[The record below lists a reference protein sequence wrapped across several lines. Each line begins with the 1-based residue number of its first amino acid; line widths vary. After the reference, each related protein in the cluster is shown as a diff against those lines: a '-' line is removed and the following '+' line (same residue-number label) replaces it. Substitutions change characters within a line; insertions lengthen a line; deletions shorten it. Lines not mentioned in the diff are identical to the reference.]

1 MKFRLAWYEQLSP
14 KRRQQVNMIAA
25 GLGLGTV
32 ALLVSGMIGGGEAPR
47 VAPSELPKPRSIGA
61 VPGAQL
67 DPKDAWMGGAG
78 KDLAALRDTVSQ
90 QNVAIEALRAELAQQ
105 RAMSRAEVSQLQERV
120 GSLNQT
126 VQSGAAVPP
135 QAGSPPTALGSPFA
149 LPGAGA
155 PQGAAAGLPTA
166 NSPTAPSVGGAGA
179 LNPRPINGPQSLP
192 PPGRAP
198 AGGPAGGSTAS
209 GPGAFP
215 PGTPNGGAGAAATGV
230 AGFGEVAAPPP
241 PMMMK
246 VNVAAPSAS
255 GTGATSEAA
264 AGPDGAA
271 SAPRHSG
278 PANAG
283 AGKASAKHV
292 SSYLPVSYTR
302 AVLLGGLAAP
312 TGGQAQSN
320 PVPVLLRLADL
331 AVLPNG
337 FRSQVKD
344 CLVVAEG
351 WGDQSA
357 ERAYIRTVLLSCV
370 LLDGRVVEVPI
381 KGSIFGEDGM
391 NGINGT
397 LVTKQGA
404 ILTNALLAGIASG
417 IGSGIT
423 AASTTVS
430 TSPLGSVQVP
440 SSDATS
446 ILKQGLGTGV
456 GRALD
461 RLSQY
466 YISLAEKTFPVIE
479 VRPGR
484 FVNMALNQG
493 VALGA
498 AIAAAAPNGG
508 LVAPV
513 AQMAPVRGTTPD
525 TDRSALMRVTSAAAS
540 GDDE

>member
-14 KRRQQVNMIAA
+14 KRRQQVNMVAA

-32 ALLVSGMIGGGEAPR
+32 ALLVSGMIGGGEGPR
-47 VAPSELPKPRSIGA
+47 VAPSELPKPKSIGA

-90 QNVAIEALRAELAQQ
+90 QNVAMEALRAELAQQ
-105 RAMSRAEVSQLQERV
+105 RAMHRAEVSQLQERL
-120 GSLNQT
+120 GTLNQT
-126 VQSGAAVPP
+126 VQGGAGAQP
-135 QAGSPPTALGSPFA
+135 QAGSPSTAPGSPFA

-155 PQGAAAGLPTA
+155 PPGAAAGLPAAT
-166 NSPTAPSVGGAGA
+166 SPTAPGAGGAGA
-179 LNPRPINGPQSLP
+179 LNPRPINAPQSLP
-192 PPGRAP
+192 PAGRAP
-198 AGGPAGGSTAS
+198 AGVAPGSPAAA
-209 GPGAFP
+209 GPGFP
-215 PGTPNGGAGAAATGV
+215 PGTPNGAAGAAATGV
-230 AGFGEVAAPPP
+230 VGFGEVAAPPP
-241 PMMMK
+241 PVMVK
-246 VNVAAPSAS
+246 VNVAAPGAP

-271 SAPRHSG
+271 SAPRPSG

-292 SSYLPVSYTR
+292 NSYLPVSYTR

-498 AIAAAAPNGG
+498 AIAAAAPNGA

>member
-1 MKFRLAWYEQLSP
+1 MKFRLACYEQLSP
-14 KRRQQVNMIAA
+14 KRRQQVNMVAA
-25 GLGLGTV
+25 GLSLGTV

-47 VAPSELPKPRSIGA
+47 VAANELPKPKSIGA

-105 RAMSRAEVSQLQERV
+105 RAMVRAETSQLQERL
-120 GSLNQT
+120 GTLNQT
-126 VQSGAAVPP
+126 VQSGAGTQP
-135 QAGSPPTALGSPFA
+135 QAGGASMGPGSPFA

-155 PQGAAAGLPTA
+155 PQGAGAGPVTP
-166 NSPTAPSVGGAGA
+166 SPTTPGAGGAGA
-179 LNPRPINGPQSLP
+179 LNVRPVNAPQSLP
-192 PPGRAP
+192 GAGRAP
-198 AGGPAGGSTAS
+198 AGVTSGGTAAGG
-209 GPGAFP
+209 PGFP
-215 PGTPNGGAGAAATGV
+215 PGTPNGGVGAAATG
-230 AGFGEVAAPPP
+230 AGGFGEVASPPP
-241 PMMMK
+241 PVMMK
-246 VNVAAPSAS
+246 VNVAAPGAA
-255 GTGATSEAA
+255 GTGPSSEAA

-271 SAPRHSG
+271 SASRPNG
-278 PANAG
+278 PATAG
-283 AGKASAKHV
+283 AGKAGAKHV

-312 TGGQAQSN
+312 TGGQAQAN

-440 SSDATS
+440 SSDAAS

-498 AIAAAAPNGG
+498 AIAAASPNGP

-513 AQMAPVRGTTPD
+513 APVRGTTPD
-525 TDRSALMRVTSAAAS
+525 TDRSGLMRITSAAAS

>member
-1 MKFRLAWYEQLSP
+1 MKFRFAWYEQLSP
-14 KRRQQVNMIAA
+14 KRRQQVNMVAA

-47 VAPSELPKPRSIGA
+47 VAPNELPKPKSIGA

-90 QNVAIEALRAELAQQ
+90 QNAAIEALRAELAQQ
-105 RAMSRAEVSQLQERV
+105 RAMVRAETSQLQERL
-120 GSLNQT
+120 GTLNQT
-126 VQSGAAVPP
+126 VQGGAAALP
-135 QAGSPPTALGSPFA
+135 QAGSHSTAPGSPFA
-149 LPGAGA
+149 LPGAGTL
-155 PQGAAAGLPTA
+155 PGAAAGLPA
-166 NSPTAPSVGGAGA
+166 SMSPTAPGAGGAGA
-179 LNPRPINGPQSLP
+179 LNPRPFNAPQSLP
-192 PPGRAP
+192 SAGRAP
-198 AGGPAGGSTAS
+198 AGVAPG

-215 PGTPNGGAGAAATGV
+215 PGTPNGAVGAAVPGT
-230 AGFGEVAAPPP
+230 AGFGEAAAPPP
-241 PMMMK
+241 PVMMK
-246 VNVAAPSAS
+246 VTVAAPDAA
-255 GTGATSEAA
+255 GAA
-264 AGPDGAA
+264 AGSA
-271 SAPRHSG
+271 SAAAAGLDAATSPPRSSAPG
-278 PANAG
+278 YAG
-283 AGKASAKHV
+283 ADRASPKHV

-370 LLDGRVVEVPI
+370 LLDGRVVEVPV
-381 KGSIFGEDGM
+381 KGSVFGEDGM
-391 NGINGT
+391 NGVNGT

-423 AASTTVS
+423 AATTTVS

-498 AIAAAAPNGG
+498 AIAAAGPNG
-508 LVAPV
+508 APL
-513 AQMAPVRGTTPD
+513 APVRGTTPD
-525 TDRSALMRVTSAAAS
+525 ADRSALMRITSATTS

>member
-14 KRRQQVNMIAA
+14 KRRQQVNMVAA
-25 GLGLGTV
+25 GMGLGTV

-47 VAPSELPKPRSIGA
+47 VAPSELPKPKSIGA

-90 QNVAIEALRAELAQQ
+90 QNVAMEALRAELAQQ
-105 RAMSRAEVSQLQERV
+105 RAMHRSEVSQLQERL
-120 GSLNQT
+120 GTLNQT
-126 VQSGAAVPP
+126 VQSGAGVPP
-135 QAGSPPTALGSPFA
+135 QSGSPSTASGSPFA

-155 PQGAAAGLPTA
+155 PPGAGAGLPAAT
-166 NSPTAPSVGGAGA
+166 SPTAPGVGGAGA

-198 AGGPAGGSTAS
+198 AGGPAGAS
-209 GPGAFP
+209 AAGGPGAFP
-215 PGTPNGGAGAAATGV
+215 PGTPNGGVGAAAPGT

-241 PMMMK
+241 PVMMK
-246 VNVAAPSAS
+246 VNVAAPGLA
-255 GTGATSEAA
+255 GAEPA

-271 SAPRHSG
+271 SASRSGG
-278 PANAG
+278 PATAG
-283 AGKASAKHV
+283 AGKAGVRHV

-417 IGSGIT
+417 IGTGIT
-423 AASTTVS
+423 AATTTVS

-498 AIAAAAPNGG
+498 AIAAAAPGGG
-508 LVAPV
+508 LVAPG

-525 TDRSALMRVTSAAAS
+525 TDRSALMRVTSTAAS

>member
-14 KRRQQVNMIAA
+14 KRRQQVNMVAA

-47 VAPSELPKPRSIGA
+47 VAPSELPKPKSIGA

-90 QNVAIEALRAELAQQ
+90 QNVAIESLRTELAQQ

-155 PQGAAAGLPTA
+155 PQGAAAGLPAA
-166 NSPTAPSVGGAGA
+166 NSPTAPGAGGAGA
-179 LNPRPINGPQSLP
+179 LNPRPINAPQSLP
-192 PPGRAP
+192 PAGRAP
-198 AGGPAGGSTAS
+198 AGSPAGGFAAS

-215 PGTPNGGAGAAATGV
+215 PGTPNGGVGAAAPGK

-241 PMMMK
+241 PVMMK
-246 VNVAAPSAS
+246 VNVAAPGVA
-255 GTGATSEAA
+255 GTEPA

-271 SAPRHSG
+271 SAPRSGG
-278 PANAG
+278 PATTG
-283 AGKASAKHV
+283 AGRAGAKHV

-417 IGSGIT
+417 IGTGIT
-423 AASTTVS
+423 AATTTVS

-440 SSDATS
+440 SSDAAS

-498 AIAAAAPNGG
+498 AIAATAPGGG